1 MSRRKKRNR
10 RAPQTIPLIHV
21 YDEQALFALKY
32 QVARLAFES
41 ADAIVSR
48 DGKPSVALKVGAT
61 VIAGVVCEN
70 ERLRWSA
77 EQICEAVLIYR
88 EDKKESEEAA

>member
-1 MSRRKKRNR
+1 MRRRKKRNR
-10 RAPQTIPLIHV
+10 APPSVHLIRVH
-21 YDEQALFALKY
+21 DEQALFALKH
-32 QVARLAFES
+32 QVARIAFES